1 MAEEKAEAE
10 QQAKVNEVKA
20 APAVEAKKP
29 VQRAPE
35 AASARAHAPEQARP
49 VQPQGEVQFSDAVPA
64 KVKEIV
70 GRTGMRGEGLQVR
83 CQILE
88 GRDKTKTIRRNVK
101 GPIRV
106 GDILMLTETEIEA
119 QKLTSGRRG

>member
-29 VQRAPE
+29 VQRAPV
-35 AASARAHAPEQARP
+35 AEQARP

-64 KVKEIV
+64 RVKEIV

>member
-1 MAEEKAEAE
+1 MSMAEPEVKKEPRTEGKSQRRPQPEAE
-10 QQAKVNEVKA
+10 EPK
-20 APAVEAKKP
+20 
-29 VQRAPE
+29 
-35 AASARAHAPEQARP
+35 
-49 VQPQGEVQFSDAVPA
+49 GEVQFAYAVPA
-64 KVKEIV
+64 RVKEIV